1 METDRVANEMQPIDE
16 PKIKLIEQIKTEP
29 MDMDLDRKPLI
40 PQFTYGNRKKY
51 VKKHPFSDFF
61 FKISFHFI
69 FLNFKRSI
77 NKNPFHNSR
86 RQK

>member
-51 VKKHPFSDFF
+51 VKKHLFLIFFSRFYF
-61 FKISFHFI
+61 ISF
-69 FLNFKRSI
+69 S
-77 NKNPFHNSR
+77 
-86 RQK
+86 